1 MQFIQLHIDNF
12 KRQIDLISSWDIFN
26 IKSDSI
32 DLDSCSYGILIFK
45 QISNSLIKIAQSREC
60 AQLVSDWPEALD
72 LAGTCTGIKQ

>member
-1 MQFIQLHIDNF
+1 M
-12 KRQIDLISSWDIFN
+12 
-26 IKSDSI
+26 SDSI